1 MPFKI
6 LKEEVK
12 SLIENALK
20 ELGYPLVEFLVQEPP
35 SLEYGELSSNVAFEV
50 GRKVKKDPYEI
61 ASKIS
66 SKIMEFERKNVKHVS
81 VAGPGYLN
89 FRVDRIEFFGKTINH
104 LLQGKPGYVDVGKG
118 TRVIVEHTSVNP
130 NKALHIGHLRNVVI
144 GDIVHRLLKYTNH
157 EVIVLNY
164 IDDSGAQV
172 ADIIVGFKFL
182 GFPEKPQERG
192 IKFDQYCGDQVYV
205 KVNQIY
211 AQNPQTENYRRI
223 VLKEMEN
230 PSSEIYKFAKD
241 IIERVLIEQLKT
253 CSEIGAYYDCLNFE
267 SHIMFSNTWK
277 NIFEQLKE
285 KQLIS
290 YCSDGKNV
298 GCWVYRDESGQEKV
312 IIRSDGTATYIAKD
326 ILYAAWKL
334 GLVEDFFKYEK
345 FFVQKNGKILWRTTL
360 SEGEKE
366 HPIFNN
372 ADVAI
377 NVIDIRQAWLQ
388 NIISEILK
396 KFVGRES
403 NKRYIHLGY
412 EVVSLSKD
420 TAKEIGIEVSDK
432 EFIHMSG
439 RSGMYI
445 NADTVLEKLFK
456 LSYEETKKRNPDA
469 DEKWLNEVA
478 HSIAVSAIRYS
489 LIRQDLGKILV
500 FDLKDALKLEGDTG
514 PYLQYTYARA
524 YNIIEKYGRIPENV
538 KVFDKLNEEE
548 EYILLIELSKIREKI
563 EEAAIKLQPNKIA
576 EYAHKLCLYFNTFYE
591 KHQVLREKDESKRE
605 QRILLVYSFTRAL
618 KTLMDILGIEAHKR
632 I

>member
-50 GRKVKKDPYEI
+50 GRKVKKDAYEI

-66 SKIMEFERKNVKHVS
+66 SKIMEFERKNVKQVS

-89 FRVDRIEFFGKTINH
+89 FRVDRVEYFGKTINH
-104 LLQGKPGYVDVGKG
+104 LLQEKPGYVDVGKG
-118 TRVIVEHTSVNP
+118 IRVIVEHTSVNP

-164 IDDSGAQV
+164 IDDSGSQV

-192 IKFDQYCGDQVYV
+192 IKFDQYCGDHVYV

-241 IIERVLIEQLKT
+241 IIEKVLIEQLKT
-253 CSEIGAYYDCLNFE
+253 CSEIGAFYDCLNFE

-345 FFVQKNGKILWRTTL
+345 FFVQKNGKVLWRTTL
-360 SEGEKE
+360 SEGERE

-372 ADVAI
+372 AEVAI

-432 EFIHMSG
+432 EFVHMSG

-563 EEAAIKLQPNKIA
+563 EEAAMKLQPNKIA

-591 KHQVLREKDESKRE
+591 KHQVLHEKDESKRE

>member
-6 LKEEVK
+6 LKGEVK
-12 SLIENALK
+12 SLIEKALK
-20 ELGYPLVEFLVQEPP
+20 ELEYPLVEFLVQEPP

-50 GRKVKKDPYEI
+50 GRKVKKDPIEV
-61 ASKIS
+61 ALKIS
-66 SKIMEFERKNVKHVS
+66 SKIMEFERKTVKQVS

-89 FRVDRIEFFGKTINH
+89 FSVDRIKYFGETINH
-104 LLQGKPGYVDVGKG
+104 LLKEKPGYVDVGKG
-118 TRVIVEHTSVNP
+118 IKVIVEHTSVNP

-182 GFPEKPQERG
+182 GFPDKPQEG
-192 IKFDQYCGDQVYV
+192 SIKFDQYCGDHVYV

-241 IIERVLIEQLKT
+241 IIEKVLIEQLKT

-285 KQLIS
+285 KKLIS
-290 YCSDGKNV
+290 YCSEGKNA

-312 IIRSDGTATYIAKD
+312 IIRSDGTTTYIAKD

-345 FFVQKNGKILWRTTL
+345 FIVQKNGKILWRTTL

-372 ADVAI
+372 AEVAI

-412 EVVSLSKD
+412 EVVSLSRD

-432 EFIHMSG
+432 EFVHMSG

-500 FDLKDALKLEGDTG
+500 FDLKEALKLEGDTG

-548 EYILLIELSKIREKI
+548 EYALLIELSKIREKV

-591 KHQVLREKDESKRE
+591 KHQVLHEKDESKRE

-618 KTLMDILGIEAHKR
+618 KALMDILGIEAHKR

>member
-50 GRKVKKDPYEI
+50 GRKVKKDAYEI

-66 SKIMEFERKNVKHVS
+66 SKIMEFERKNVKQVS

-89 FRVDRIEFFGKTINH
+89 FRVDRVEYFGKTINH
-104 LLQGKPGYVDVGKG
+104 LLQEKPGYVDVGKG
-118 TRVIVEHTSVNP
+118 IRVIVEHTSVNP

-192 IKFDQYCGDQVYV
+192 IKFDQYCGDHVYV

-241 IIERVLIEQLKT
+241 IIEKVLIEQLKT

-345 FFVQKNGKILWRTTL
+345 FFVQKNGKVLWRTTL
-360 SEGEKE
+360 SEGERE

-372 ADVAI
+372 AEVAI

-432 EFIHMSG
+432 EFVHMSG

-563 EEAAIKLQPNKIA
+563 EEAAMKLQPNKIA

-591 KHQVLREKDESKRE
+591 KHQVLHEKDQAKRE

>member
-50 GRKVKKDPYEI
+50 GRKVKKDAYEI

-66 SKIMEFERKNVKHVS
+66 SKIMEFERKNVKQVS

-89 FRVDRIEFFGKTINH
+89 FRVDRVEYFGKTINH
-104 LLQGKPGYVDVGKG
+104 LLQEKPGYVDVGKG
-118 TRVIVEHTSVNP
+118 IRVIVEHTSVNP

-182 GFPEKPQERG
+182 GFSEKPQERG
-192 IKFDQYCGDQVYV
+192 IKFDQYCGDHVYV

-241 IIERVLIEQLKT
+241 IIEKVLIEQLKT

-277 NIFEQLKE
+277 NIFEQLKK

-345 FFVQKNGKILWRTTL
+345 FFVQKNGKVLWRTTL
-360 SEGEKE
+360 SEGERE

-372 ADVAI
+372 AEVAI

-432 EFIHMSG
+432 EFVHMSG

-563 EEAAIKLQPNKIA
+563 EEAAMKLQPNKIA

-591 KHQVLREKDESKRE
+591 KHQVLHEKDESKRE

>member
-50 GRKVKKDPYEI
+50 GRKVKKDAYEI

-66 SKIMEFERKNVKHVS
+66 SKIMEFERKNVKQVS

-89 FRVDRIEFFGKTINH
+89 FRVDRVEYFGKTINH
-104 LLQGKPGYVDVGKG
+104 LLQEKPGYVDVGKG
-118 TRVIVEHTSVNP
+118 IRVIVEHTSVNP

-192 IKFDQYCGDQVYV
+192 IKFDQYCGDHVYV

-241 IIERVLIEQLKT
+241 IIEKVLIEQLKT

-277 NIFEQLKE
+277 NIFEQLKK

-345 FFVQKNGKILWRTTL
+345 FFVQKNGKVLWRTTL
-360 SEGEKE
+360 SEGERE

-372 ADVAI
+372 AEVAI

-432 EFIHMSG
+432 EFVHMSG

-591 KHQVLREKDESKRE
+591 KHQVLHEKDESKRE

>member
-50 GRKVKKDPYEI
+50 GRKVKKDAYEI

-66 SKIMEFERKNVKHVS
+66 SKIMEFERKNVKQVS

-89 FRVDRIEFFGKTINH
+89 FRVDRVEYFGKTINH
-104 LLQGKPGYVDVGKG
+104 LLQEKPGYVDVGKG
-118 TRVIVEHTSVNP
+118 IRVIVEHTSVNP

-192 IKFDQYCGDQVYV
+192 IKFDQYCGDHVYV

-241 IIERVLIEQLKT
+241 IIEKVLIEQLKT

-277 NIFEQLKE
+277 NIFEQLKK

-345 FFVQKNGKILWRTTL
+345 FFVQKNGKVLWRTTL
-360 SEGEKE
+360 SEGERE

-372 ADVAI
+372 AEVAI

-432 EFIHMSG
+432 EFVHMSG

-563 EEAAIKLQPNKIA
+563 EEAAMKLQPNKIA

-591 KHQVLREKDESKRE
+591 KHQVLHEKDESKRE

>member
-50 GRKVKKDPYEI
+50 GRKVKKDAYEI

-66 SKIMEFERKNVKHVS
+66 SKIMEFERKNVKQVS

-89 FRVDRIEFFGKTINH
+89 FRVDRVEYFGKTINH
-104 LLQGKPGYVDVGKG
+104 LLQEKPGYVDVGKG
-118 TRVIVEHTSVNP
+118 IRVIVEHTSVNP

-192 IKFDQYCGDQVYV
+192 IKFDQYCGDHVYV

-241 IIERVLIEQLKT
+241 IIEKVLIEQLKT

-277 NIFEQLKE
+277 NIFEQLKK

-345 FFVQKNGKILWRTTL
+345 FFVQKNGKVLWRTTL
-360 SEGEKE
+360 SEGERE

-372 ADVAI
+372 AEVAI

-432 EFIHMSG
+432 EFVHMSG

-563 EEAAIKLQPNKIA
+563 EEAAMKLQPNKIA

-591 KHQVLREKDESKRE
+591 KHQVLHENDQAKRE